1 MLEYV
6 KIFKIHL
13 LISIL
18 CGRIIIEFIVFFRMR
33 HVSFARSH
41 TVTSFD
47 NVSLKSA
54 NSSKSLERLIDGRKT
69 PEPVGLVE
77 SPKIIVLGTI
87 VIYHARV
94 IIFKT
99 IY

>member
-1 MLEYV
+1 
-6 KIFKIHL
+6 
-13 LISIL
+13 
-18 CGRIIIEFIVFFRMR
+18 MR

-69 PEPVGLVE
+69 PEPVCSAE
-77 SPKIIVLGTI
+77 SPKIIVLGI
-87 VIYHARV
+87 SQCVN
-94 IIFKT
+94 IIHLPIDNT
-99 IY
+99 NIL

>member
-1 MLEYV
+1 MYV
-6 KIFKIHL
+6 
-13 LISIL
+13 
-18 CGRIIIEFIVFFRMR
+18 FRMR

-69 PEPVGLVE
+69 PEPIVSSVE
-77 SPKIIVLGTI
+77 SPKIIVLG
-87 VIYHARV
+87 IYTR
-94 IIFKT
+94 
-99 IY
+99 

>member
-1 MLEYV
+1 
-6 KIFKIHL
+6 
-13 LISIL
+13 
-18 CGRIIIEFIVFFRMR
+18 MR

-69 PEPVGLVE
+69 PEPVGSVE
-77 SPKIIVLGTI
+77 SPKIIVLGT
-87 VIYHARV
+87 V
-94 IIFKT
+94 
-99 IY
+99 

>member
-1 MLEYV
+1 
-6 KIFKIHL
+6 
-13 LISIL
+13 
-18 CGRIIIEFIVFFRMR
+18 MR

-69 PEPVGLVE
+69 PEPVSSVE
-77 SPKIIVLGTI
+77 SPKIIVLGI
-87 VIYHARV
+87 ILYNSV
-94 IIFKT
+94 IIVGKLKPL
-99 IY
+99 Y

>member
-1 MLEYV
+1 MTQMN
-6 KIFKIHL
+6 IFIKMFNIPN
-13 LISIL
+13 IY
-18 CGRIIIEFIVFFRMR
+18 RMR

-69 PEPVGLVE
+69 PEPVFSVE
-77 SPKIIVLGTI
+77 SPKIIVLG
-87 VIYHARV
+87 
-94 IIFKT
+94 IF
-99 IY
+99 

>member
-1 MLEYV
+1 
-6 KIFKIHL
+6 
-13 LISIL
+13 
-18 CGRIIIEFIVFFRMR
+18 MR

-69 PEPVGLVE
+69 PEPVCSVE
-77 SPKIIVLGTI
+77 SPKIIVLGMYLSTI
-87 VIYHARV
+87 DKTT
-94 IIFKT
+94 IIRFSEK
-99 IY
+99 YDF

>member
-1 MLEYV
+1 
-6 KIFKIHL
+6 
-13 LISIL
+13 
-18 CGRIIIEFIVFFRMR
+18 MR

-69 PEPVGLVE
+69 PEPICTAE
-77 SPKIIVLGTI
+77 SPKVIVLGI
-87 VIYHARV
+87 LRHQCVDFNEKIHQY
-94 IIFKT
+94 
-99 IY
+99 

>member
-1 MLEYV
+1 MY
-6 KIFKIHL
+6 I
-13 LISIL
+13 
-18 CGRIIIEFIVFFRMR
+18 FRMR

-69 PEPVGLVE
+69 PEPVCPVE
-77 SPKIIVLGTI
+77 SPKIIVLG
-87 VIYHARV
+87 IYKQYSDNLKKPYN
-94 IIFKT
+94 II
-99 IY
+99 ILNSYYY